1 MGLLIIFT
9 FDAKFGSQL
18 IISSINIGSLSLI
31 DPLNEILD
39 CTDETAC
46 NYNPEA
52 TLDDNSC
59 VYIESQEINGSNI
72 VQPLEVHTYNY
83 SDTSMESYNWSVSNG
98 EIITGNGSSEIS
110 VKWDIGQT
118 GIVSLM
124 ASSNEC
130 STAIIDYNV
139 NIELPQNSDEFS
151 FVFEIFCGFD
161 LSFSHNN

>member
-1 MGLLIIFT
+1 
-9 FDAKFGSQL
+9 
-18 IISSINIGSLSLI
+18 
-31 DPLNEILD
+31 
-39 CTDETAC
+39 
-46 NYNPEA
+46 
-52 TLDDNSC
+52 
-59 VYIESQEINGSNI
+59 
-72 VQPLEVHTYNY
+72 
-83 SDTSMESYNWSVSNG
+83 MESYNWSVSNG

-151 FVFEIFCGFD
+151 FSIARLWYEVLLFSIRND
-161 LSFSHNN
+161 LA